1 MLQRIIQRKWLNTKA
16 GTWYCKKIS
25 KQLLNAQIPSVQ
37 RCYFNL
43 LKGEK
48 QAFQSFTVDSCVFQ
62 LSQGISVEFPPF
74 RLDIITN
81 AVGWMDANHTWPTV
95 KDGGWLRWCR
105 LGIFCPGFHFQFQNS
120 VGNVEFKLISTVS
133 TSIMK
138 NTEYISRTCIT
149 MSRVPRV
156 CTPRVIFLGVLSTFP
171 NQSSN
176 FMCLSTSSDPP
187 WQSTP

>member
-1 MLQRIIQRKWLNTKA
+1 MLQRIIQRKWLNTKT

-43 LKGEK
+43 LKGIPLR
-48 QAFQSFTVDSCVFQ
+48 FQ
-62 LSQGISVEFPPF
+62 LSQGISVEFPPISP
-74 RLDIITN
+74 RYHHQRCWLDGCQPHL
-81 AVGWMDANHTWPTV
+81 AHRQGLFGVGY
-95 KDGGWLRWCR
+95 GGVDLEFW
-105 LGIFCPGFHFQFQNS
+105 CPGFHFQFQNS

-156 CTPRVIFLGVLSTFP
+156 CTPRVIFLGVLST
-171 NQSSN
+171 
-176 FMCLSTSSDPP
+176 
-187 WQSTP
+187 